1 MMRKRF
7 RIIFIFVITFICMIN
22 VSAAS
27 KTLGDYEKELA
38 NLQGKS
44 NQNKALSASA
54 QKDIDNK
61 RQAIIN
67 ANNEININEQK
78 TEDAKQKVEE
88 SQNQIVQ
95 VNGELDELFR
105 FMQLANGE
113 NVYLDYLANA
123 TSISDLIERAAIVEQ
138 LAEYQKSELARL
150 SGLINTNTQLQIDLK
165 NQNEVLANSITSYE
179 NKIEELEIY
188 IDQLADYGM
197 DLAEEIEA
205 QQKLIAKYK
214 EAGCKSSDYVDDCY
228 YNKMVNASGFLR
240 PLASGKVSSLYGGR
254 THPITGKYSF
264 HAGIDLGVAQGTNV
278 YAPAPGV
285 VAAVKYRASCG
296 GNQIYIHHTVNG
308 KAYTTLFAH
317 LLTINVKAGDKVTA
331 GTIIAQSGGGPST
344 WSYDSCTTGAHLH
357 YTVAEGFY
365 LGVGANGY
373 SNYNTFVNKTS
384 PTGNASIT
392 GIKNQKGFSWSTR
405 VF

>member
-1 MMRKRF
+1 MF
-7 RIIFIFVITFICMIN
+7 
-22 VSAAS
+22 
-27 KTLGDYEKELA
+27 
-38 NLQGKS
+38 
-44 NQNKALSASA
+44 
-54 QKDIDNK
+54 
-61 RQAIIN
+61 
-67 ANNEININEQK
+67 
-78 TEDAKQKVEE
+78 E
-88 SQNQIVQ
+88 SQ
-95 VNGELDELFR
+95 LR
-105 FMQLANGE
+105 H
-113 NVYLDYLANA
+113 NA
-123 TSISDLIERAAIVEQ
+123 TSTANQHSLNRQCQSEQ
-138 LAEYQKSELARL
+138 YDWRFFA
-150 SGLINTNTQLQIDLK
+150 
-165 NQNEVLANSITSYE
+165 
-179 NKIEELEIY
+179 
-188 IDQLADYGM
+188 
-197 DLAEEIEA
+197 
-205 QQKLIAKYK
+205 
-214 EAGCKSSDYVDDCY
+214 
-228 YNKMVNASGFLR
+228 
-240 PLASGKVSSLYGGR
+240 
-254 THPITGKYSF
+254 
-264 HAGIDLGVAQGTNV
+264 
-278 YAPAPGV
+278 GV

>member
-1 MMRKRF
+1 MRKVNKY
-7 RIIFIFVITFICMIN
+7 IIIIILFIVLIPN

-61 RQAIIN
+61 RQAITN
-67 ANNEININEQK
+67 ANNEISSNEQK
-78 TEDAKQKVEE
+78 TEVAKQKVED

-123 TSISDLIERAAIVEQ
+123 TSISDLIERTAIVEQ
-138 LAEYQKSELARL
+138 LADYQKSELARL

-165 NQNEVLANSITSYE
+165 NQNEQLASSITTYE
-179 NKIEELEIY
+179 SKIDELEAY
-188 IDQLADYGM
+188 LDELADYGM

-205 QQKLIAKYK
+205 QQKLINKYK

-240 PLASGKVSSLYGGR
+240 PLASGRVNSLYGGR
-254 THPITGKYSF
+254 TSPITGKYSF
-264 HAGIDLGVAQGTNV
+264 HSGIDLGVPQGTNV
-278 YAPAPGV
+278 YSPAPGV

-317 LLTINVKAGDKVTA
+317 LLSINVKPGDKVTA
-331 GTIIAQSGGGPST
+331 STVIAQSGGGAST
-344 WSYDSCTTGAHLH
+344 WSYDKCTTGAHLH
-357 YTVAEGFY
+357 YTVADGYY

-373 SNYNTFVNKTS
+373 SNYNTFINKTS
-384 PTGNASIT
+384 VTGNASII